1 MKIKYKIIT
10 ILSIAICVLG
20 ITIQPAFAQGS
31 FICTWEPNYH
41 GDGKGACIP
50 SGSCDSG
57 YSPPLQDIAKCTA
70 ATNIGECLTGP
81 FSCTKQPNISNQN
94 QQPGALTDIEKAGLP
109 GFKFAGLSVG
119 ALIQAALPWI
129 FGIAG
134 ILLLLYLLYG
144 GFHLMISGG
153 EPKVV
158 AEAKGKITNALIG
171 FVIIF
176 VAFWI
181 VQIVAKVFGLTPIVD
196 IFG

>member
-1 MKIKYKIIT
+1 MKYIKIALILVGIT
-10 ILSIAICVLG
+10 ILLATSPQVVQAQLCTQQSGVCVPECTIGCGIASPGGAGFADC
-20 ITIQPAFAQGS
+20 QP
-31 FICTWEPNYH
+31 PNTCCST
-41 GDGKGACIP
+41 DPAC
-50 SGSCDSG
+50 
-57 YSPPLQDIAKCTA
+57 K
-70 ATNIGECLTGP
+70 
-81 FSCTKQPNISNQN
+81 FSNQDTN
-94 QQPGALTDIEKAGLP
+94 DNSSFTQIERSALP
-109 GFKFAGLSVG
+109 GFRFSGASIGSILSSTF
-119 ALIQAALPWI
+119 PWI

-181 VQIVAKVFGLTPIVD
+181 VQIIGRVFGLTPIID